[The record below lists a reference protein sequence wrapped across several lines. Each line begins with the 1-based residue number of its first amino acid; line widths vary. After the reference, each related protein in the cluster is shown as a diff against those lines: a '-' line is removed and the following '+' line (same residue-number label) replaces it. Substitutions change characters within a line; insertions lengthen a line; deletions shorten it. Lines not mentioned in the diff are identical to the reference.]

1 MHPPEVHIREVTGV
15 TIPTYVDKQPY
26 GCCHSEI
33 ILSLLL
39 MHYTADLLLN
49 RFANVTDVQI
59 LIVFRKVHILHFKAN
74 ISCVQLG
81 A

>member
-1 MHPPEVHIREVTGV
+1 MHPSEVHIREVTGV
-15 TIPTYVDKQPY
+15 TIPTYVYKQPY

-59 LIVFRKVHILHFKAN
+59 LIVFIEKSTLH
-74 ISCVQLG
+74 
-81 A
+81 